1 MQPPTDAAGTTPSA
15 GLAPLTGIAARR
27 AAARADRV
35 ARHAGATGDDQASLA
50 LGISLADRGDE
61 SAAAEAFRPAAERG
75 NPDAAFHL
83 GVSLAATGHEDEAAV
98 WHARAAAGGVVSA
111 HVNLGALLLARGDQS
126 GAESHYRSAAEAG
139 EPLGAANLV
148 RLLVRQGRTG
158 EIQPWLAAFD
168 GAPDIA
174 VYAGESAL
182 ELGERALG
190 EEILLRATLRGSV
203 DAAAALGLAHLEDE
217 RFDEARPLLEGAAA
231 AGSGRA
237 LGGLTAL
244 AVRNGDRATA
254 DRLVEQ
260 LAATDRMELVTS
272 YAEYL
277 SAIGQPDAAERF
289 LRLVA
294 DREPRAAV
302 ELGRLLLVRGADD
315 EAAAWLDGPAA
326 ADVSDAGLLLGILED
341 QRGNTAAAERAFRR
355 AADAR
360 DGRAAHKVAMIRERV
375 GDEAGAIAWYERGAA
390 AGERSSM
397 FNLGLLFDRAQDT
410 AAAETWFRRAHEAG
424 HERAAFSLG
433 LLAFHADRRD
443 EAVRWWEEAA
453 AGGDQR
459 AVQNLA
465 ALRQR
470 ERRRWWSR

>member
-1 MQPPTDAAGTTPSA
+1 
-15 GLAPLTGIAARR
+15 
-27 AAARADRV
+27 
-35 ARHAGATGDDQASLA
+35 

-75 NPDAAFHL
+75 NADAAFHL
-83 GVSLAATGHEDEAAV
+83 GVSLAATGHEDEAV
-98 WHARAAAGGVVSA
+98 EWHQRAAAGGVVSA
-111 HVNLGALLLARGDQS
+111 HINLGALLLARGDQR

-148 RLLVRQGRTG
+148 RLLLRQGRAA
-158 EIQPWLAAFD
+158 EAWSWLAAFD
-168 GAPDIA
+168 GAPDVA
-174 VYAGESAL
+174 VYAGESAV

-190 EEILLRATLRGSV
+190 KEILLQGMTTGSV
-203 DAAAALGLAHLEDE
+203 HAAAALGLVLLEE
-217 RFDEARPLLEGAAA
+217 KRIEEARSLLQAAAA
-231 AGSGRA
+231 AGSARA
-237 LGGLTAL
+237 LGGLSAL
-244 AVRNGDRATA
+244 ALQDGDRATA

-260 LAATDRMELVTS
+260 LAGTDRTELVTS

-277 SAIGQPDAAERF
+277 SAIGEPEAAERF

-302 ELGRLLLVRGADD
+302 ELGRLLLVRRADD

-326 ADVSDAGLLLGILED
+326 ADFPDAGLLLGILED

-355 AADAR
+355 AADAG
-360 DGRAAHKVAMIRERV
+360 DGRAAHKLAMLRERV
-375 GDEAGAIAWYERGAA
+375 DDKAGAISWYERAAA
-390 AGERSSM
+390 AGERSAM
-397 FNLGLLFDRAQDT
+397 FNLGLLFDQAQDT
-410 AAAETWFRRAHEAG
+410 AVAETWFRRAHEAG
-424 HERAAFSLG
+424 HERAAFSRG
-433 LLAFHADRRD
+433 LLAFRGNRFD

-470 ERRRWWSR
+470 KRHRWWSR